1 MEKWTGSKFG
11 KEYIKA
17 VYFHPAYLTYMHST
31 SCEMPEW
38 MKYKLESKLPEE
50 ISITLD
56 MQMILP
62 LW

>member
-31 SCEMPEW
+31 SCEMLEW
-38 MKYKLESKLPEE
+38 MKYKLESELLGET
-50 ISITLD
+50 SATSN
-56 MQMILP
+56 MQMMSL
-62 LW
+62 